1 MTLLTRPPLDD
12 GSDSNEHRPS
22 PFSRLFSQLRNRWQS
37 RRTIGPAERLC
48 YFLLALAVA
57 APIML
62 SQLGLYTPDIKIEV
76 YLNPW
81 HRFALDLS
89 TWLPDPQGGA
99 GNYNL
104 GLAPVD
110 FAMGILHSLGF
121 SPELSMRFT
130 KLALVLL
137 GAWGAVRFLR
147 DVTGDRATTV
157 TRVALAVVYVANPY
171 AIVGASQ
178 LAIQLP
184 YALLPWFLI
193 AVNLA
198 VRRGGWRWPALAAL
212 IFFLM
217 SGMNTGV
224 VPIIQCV
231 IIPVLVVWV
240 SRIWGIGWK
249 TSLRALLRILLL
261 IALVS
266 LYWLVPAVFA
276 FGAATNIVDNTE
288 TIQTINSV
296 SSYSEVLRGLG
307 MWTMYGQSP
316 VTGPW
321 QPGFM
326 PYLNNPFVI
335 IASFVFPLMALVGL
349 VVSRGRVRLLA
360 FGMALSA
367 AILMVGLNPPDNP
380 TPFGRILGAAFDF
393 LPGAIA
399 FRTTNKA
406 GAGLALGLSIL
417 VALGIGALAPRWRT
431 LGQRAFALGT
441 SLVLVGL
448 AAQPAVVGELYTGRW
463 DIPSYWDTV
472 GARLDA
478 GSVRSR
484 VWWLPGEVLA
494 RYRWST
500 DSYDDLPFSILNTR
514 HSMLRTALPTTS
526 PHLSNFL
533 AASDIGLQSGSLSG
547 SAISDAGWYLGVSD
561 ILLRNDFDWEA
572 FKGGR
577 PSVVQ
582 GRLDTDVGLSQDGTL
597 GRPGQNVISS
607 RELANNPLTRFD
619 ADTPPLH
626 FYKQT
631 RAGTIVRSEDPS
643 RTATI
648 DGDGFAFSGAAQYGV
663 LTGQRPFTY
672 AGDLSPAE
680 LAKQL
685 GAGHELVFTDSNRRR
700 NINQSL
706 ILGALGPTQVAG
718 EPLASNTRTLWPSEP
733 ARQGV
738 LDWEGASSVT
748 PFGFN
753 DPTMPF
759 GSPQF
764 AFDKGLATAW
774 QIGDGFTSAV
784 GSGAT
789 VRFAAPRSI
798 RGISIANLSTSGAE
812 SFRVSAGAASQ
823 TAKVDATG
831 LAHVDL
837 GGVQADQV
845 KIEVD
850 SLKPGNAPPVYI
862 NHISIDGADILP
874 VIKTSSQLSDLV
886 GGLEPTNQS
895 EIART
900 PMTVLLE
907 RDAQGPLPDDDYE
920 PTLERNIMFPAVRT
934 LQAFGL
940 AEGGDGGRPDKKG
953 CLTASTLNGQ
963 ALRVK
968 PVGGKATK
976 APWLFTG
983 CGSVTLNP
991 GTNRL
996 RSVNGVVIDSMALK
1010 DPNMSAQPLT
1020 PPTSD
1025 ASVVASSTTETTATF
1040 DSNARPQLAVFSQ
1053 TLGPGW
1059 KTTLDG
1065 QQVNP
1070 SIVDGHAA
1078 AIELPAGAAHTVT
1091 VKYEPQ
1097 SSAVWSRYAS
1107 ILALA
1112 LCLVLWLAPGRL
1124 RRVSALTGAPVD
1136 PPLTTNPA
1144 AGRLWTYLRDP
1155 VRAAIAVSI
1164 GALVFGGLL
1173 IGVLTVALCAVAFL
1187 LNLGSRRMFGASLLL
1202 LAAAPFAWIAG
1213 NVSQWSLASPALVTD
1228 NPAPAILTALA
1239 LAMASLG
1246 VLWRKKRP

>member
-1 MTLLTRPPLDD
+1 MSLLTRPPIDD
-12 GSDSNEHRPS
+12 GSAPDEQRRS
-22 PFSRLFSQLRNRWQS
+22 PFTDLLSRFKQRWQS
-37 RRTIGPAERLC
+37 RRTIGPAERLS

-89 TWLPDPQGGA
+89 TWLPDPQAGA

-130 KLALVLL
+130 KLVLVLF

-147 DVTGDRATTV
+147 DVTADRASTI

-193 AVNLA
+193 VVNLA

-212 IFFLM
+212 IFFSM

-231 IIPVLVVWV
+231 VIPVLVVWV
-240 SRIWGIGWK
+240 SRIWGIDWK
-249 TSLRALLRILLL
+249 TTLRALLRILLL

-288 TIQTINSV
+288 SIQTINSV
-296 SSYSEVLRGLG
+296 SSFAEVLRGLG

-349 VVSRGRVRLLA
+349 IVSRGRVRLLA

-367 AILMVGLNPPDNP
+367 AILMVGLYPPDNP
-380 TPFGRILGAAFDF
+380 TPFGRVLSAAFDF

-417 VALGIGALAPRWRT
+417 VALGIGTLAPRWRT
-431 LGQRAFALGT
+431 LGQRSLAIGT

-463 DIPSYWDTV
+463 DIPSYWATV

-478 GSVRSR
+478 GSARSR
-484 VWWLPGEVLA
+484 VWWLPGQVLA

-533 AASDIGLQSGSLSG
+533 AASDIGLQSGSLSQ
-547 SAISDAGWYLGVSD
+547 SAVSDAGWYLGVSD

-572 FKGGR
+572 FTGGR
-577 PSVVQ
+577 PSIVQ
-582 GRLDTDVGLSQDGTL
+582 PRLDTDPGLTQDGTL
-597 GRPGQNVISS
+597 GRPGQNVISP

-631 RAGTIVRSEDPS
+631 AAGSIVRSEDPS
-643 RTATI
+643 RTAVI
-648 DGDGFAFSGAAQYGV
+648 DGDGFAFSGAAQFGV

-672 AGDLSPAE
+672 AGDLTSEEFAR
-680 LAKQL
+680 QL
-685 GAGHELVFTDSNRRR
+685 GTGHELVFTDSNQRR
-700 NINQSL
+700 NINQTVL
-706 ILGALGPTQVAG
+706 LGALGPIQGAG
-718 EPLASNTRTLWPSEP
+718 QPLTSATRTLWPSTP
-733 ARQGV
+733 ARQAV

-764 AFDKGLATAW
+764 AFDKGLNTAW
-774 QIGDGFTSAV
+774 QIGDGFTNTV

-789 VRFAAPRSI
+789 VRFAAPRTI
-798 RGISIANLSTSGAE
+798 RGISIANLPKSGAE
-812 SFRVSAGAASQ
+812 SFRISAGTASQ

-831 LAHVDL
+831 FASVDL
-837 GGVQADQV
+837 GGVESDQV
-845 KIEVD
+845 KIEVN
-850 SLKPGNAPPVYI
+850 SLKPGRTPPVFI

-874 VIKTSSQLSDLV
+874 VTKTSSQLSDLV
-886 GGLEPTNQS
+886 GDAVQKNSS

-907 RDAQGPLPDDDYE
+907 RDAQGPLADDDLE
-920 PTLERNIMFPAVRT
+920 PTLERNIMFPAVRKVE
-934 LQAFGL
+934 AYGV
-940 AEGGDGGRPDKKG
+940 AEGGGTGKPDKKG

-963 ALRVK
+963 PMRVK
-968 PVGGKATK
+968 PVGGKATE

-983 CGSVTLNP
+983 CDSVTLNP

-996 RSVNGVVIDSMALK
+996 RSVNGVVINSLAMR
-1010 DPNMSAQPLT
+1010 DPKASAQPLT
-1020 PPTSD
+1020 PPTS
-1025 ASVVASSTTETTATF
+1025 ATSVVTSTATETTAKF
-1040 DSNARPQLAVFSQ
+1040 DSSDRPQLAVFSQ

-1059 KTTLDG
+1059 KSTLDG
-1065 QQVNP
+1065 QPVNP
-1070 SIVDGHAA
+1070 FIVDGHAA
-1078 AIELPAGAAHTVT
+1078 AIALPAGGAHEVT
-1091 VKYEPQ
+1091 LKYEPQ
-1097 SSAVWSRYAS
+1097 GSAVWSRYIS
-1107 ILALA
+1107 VIALA
-1112 LCLVLWLAPGRL
+1112 LCLLLWLAPGRL
-1124 RRVSALTGAPVD
+1124 RRVRAVTGAPTD
-1136 PPLTTNPA
+1136 PPTATDA
-1144 AGRLWTYLRDP
+1144 ANGRLWTYLRNP
-1155 VRAAIAVSI
+1155 SRAAIAVSI
-1164 GALVFGGLL
+1164 GAFVFGGLL
-1173 IGVLTVALCAVAFL
+1173 IGVVTAALCAAAFL
-1187 LNLGSRRMFGASLLL
+1187 FNIGSRRIFAAALLL

-1213 NVSQWSLASPALVTD
+1213 NVSQWSLASPVLVTR
-1228 NPAPAILTALA
+1228 NPAPAILTAVALA
-1239 LAMASLG
+1239 LALLG
-1246 VLWRKKRP
+1246 VLWRKHRP